1 MTEEK
6 SKFIKSLYIPVF
18 FVLVIVIVKTTEFIL
33 GINFINFG
41 LYPRVIH
48 GLLGIITSPLLH
60 SNIEHLLS
68 NAFPLLVL
76 GVSIEFFYPESS
88 KKVFLISYVLT
99 GILVWIFARE
109 SYHVGASG
117 VVYAL
122 FSFLFFSGILKR
134 DKRSIT
140 LSLLVVF
147 LYGGLIYGIF
157 PTKEGISWESH
168 LIGLMVGL
176 FAALFFKKK
185 DIYKRYDWEDETL
198 KEDVRTLEVSY
209 KKGYLGKTEENDIEN
224 SNR

>member
-6 SKFIKSLYIPVF
+6 SKFIQSLLIPTS
-18 FVLVIVIVKTTEFIL
+18 FVLFIIFVKAIESIL
-33 GINFINFG
+33 GISLINFG
-41 LYPRVIH
+41 LYPRTIY
-48 GLLGIITSPLLH
+48 GLLGILTSPLLH
-60 SNIEHLLS
+60 SNIEHLFS
-68 NAFPLLVL
+68 NVFPLLVL
-76 GVSIEFFYPESS
+76 GVSIEFFYTESS

-99 GILVWIFARE
+99 GILVWMFARE

-117 VVYAL
+117 IAYAL

-157 PTKEGISWESH
+157 PIKEGISWESH
-168 LIGLMVGL
+168 LIGLIVGL
-176 FAALFFKKK
+176 FTALIFRKK
-185 DIYKRYDWEDETL
+185 DIYKRYEWEDEIL
-198 KEDVRTLEVSY
+198 EENVRNLEVSY